1 MVNFTP
7 VLNMG
12 AGVTFQSDSISE
24 KSAIRPAAIILPLT
38 AFTLFMSAFLLFSVQ
53 PFFAKMVLP
62 RLGGTP
68 AVWSVA
74 MVFFQTVLLAGY
86 GYAHVLSRYLS
97 VKTAVLVHVAV
108 LLIALVAL
116 PIAISDSWQRPPAD
130 GEALWLIGLFTVSVG
145 LPFFAVSANGPLLQ
159 AWFARTGHIHAKDPY
174 FLYGASNI
182 GSFASLILYV
192 IMIEPLF
199 DLQHQSSL
207 WTGGF
212 ILLGVLVAACGY
224 FTSRLALVAP
234 VGTDVANLTD
244 AHDETSKA
252 PVTWLSRITWIAY
265 AFIPSSLLVAVTA
278 HVSTD
283 VAAAPFLWIVPLALF
298 LLTFVIVFQKRPVLK
313 PSTVEKILP
322 YVLITTIYFTFNPL
336 FLPVSISLP
345 LHFGAFFLVAM
356 HAHGSMAAIR
366 PSASHLTEFY
376 FAMSIGGVL
385 GGLFA
390 SLVSMQLFSWNA
402 EYPVLLLLSLAT
414 LKRFRGASLARM
426 ALVTATLAVGIVVL
440 LLTLQKVGVGTFYT
454 NEGSLAVVNGFLLIA
469 AVYALFRVPLVVP
482 ALCVAIFA
490 NNLVKYSYFNNSL
503 SARSFF
509 GVVRVLDFEDTGVR
523 NFLHGTTLHG
533 AMRLKDLKSSS
544 APLPLTY
551 YTSDGGLNS
560 AIIAARKNAGGTL
573 GNTGIIGVGAGSLAC
588 QMKTGEKIEMVE
600 IDPLVMKIA
609 SDPAQFRFLS
619 DCAKGATITV
629 ADGRLAL
636 ADAPDANFDLLIL
649 DAFSSDS
656 IPVHMMTT
664 EAIDLFMRKV
674 KPGGLL
680 VMHISNRHLDLKSVV
695 AANAKA
701 LGLSAVTGNFKPQ
714 NNAETANMAMPSIV
728 AVLAR
733 QEADFG
739 TLLDDKRWQKADDHA
754 ITPWTDGY
762 SNILEAMWRH
772 YTAG

>member
-1 MVNFTP
+1 MVNFASFRT
-7 VLNMG
+7 LG
-12 AGVTFQSDSISE
+12 AGVTFQSDTFGS
-24 KSAIRPAAIILPLT
+24 KGAIRPEAIILPLT

-97 VKTAVLVHVAV
+97 LKAAVLVHVAV

-116 PIAISDSWQRPPAD
+116 PIAIPESWQRPPAD

-159 AWFARTGHIHAKDPY
+159 AWFARTGHVHAKDPY

-192 IMIEPLF
+192 ILIEPLF
-199 DLQHQSSL
+199 DLQHQSAL

-212 ILLGVLVAACGY
+212 VILGVLIAACGY
-224 FTSRLALVAP
+224 FASRLALADPLGMDAASVAQ
-234 VGTDVANLTD
+234 V
-244 AHDETSKA
+244 HDETSRA
-252 PVTWLSRITWIAY
+252 QVTWLTRATWIAY

-298 LLTFVIVFQKRPVLK
+298 LLTFVIVFQKKPILK
-313 PSTVEKILP
+313 ASTVEKILP
-322 YVLITTIYFTFNPL
+322 YALIAAIYFTFNPL
-336 FLPVSISLP
+336 FLPISVSLP

-366 PSASHLTEFY
+366 PSASKLTEFY

-390 SLVSMQLFSWNA
+390 GLLSMHLFSWNA
-402 EYPVLLLLSLAT
+402 EYPVLLILSLAT
-414 LKRFRGASLARM
+414 LTRFRGASLSRM
-426 ALVTATLAVGIVVL
+426 ALVTAAVSVGIVAL
-440 LLTLQKVGVGTFYT
+440 LLVLQKAGVGTFYT

-469 AVYALFRVPLVVP
+469 AIYALFRVPLVVP

-490 NNLVKYSYFNNSL
+490 NNLVKYSYFNHSL

-509 GVVRVLDFEDTGVR
+509 GVVRVLDFDDTGVR

-533 AMRLKDLKSSS
+533 AMRLKDLKAPG

-551 YTSDGGLNS
+551 YTADGGLNS
-560 AIIAARKNAGGTL
+560 AIMAARKNDGGLL
-573 GNTGIIGVGAGSLAC
+573 GNTGIIGVGAGSLTC
-588 QMKTGEKIEMVE
+588 QMKTGEKIELVE

-619 DCAKGATITV
+619 DCAKGAKVTV

-701 LGLSAVTGNFKPQ
+701 LGLVAVTGNFKPQ
-714 NNAETANMAMPSIV
+714 NSAETVNMAMPSIV

-739 TLLDDKRWQKADDHA
+739 ALLEDKRWLKGDDHGVTA
-754 ITPWTDGY
+754 WTDGY
-762 SNILEAMWRH
+762 SNILQAMWRH

>member
-1 MVNFTP
+1 
-7 VLNMG
+7 MG
-12 AGVTFQSDSISE
+12 AGVTFQSGTIGN
-24 KSAIRPAAIILPLT
+24 KGAIRPEAVILPLT
-38 AFTLFMSAFLLFSVQ
+38 ALTIFLSAFLLFSVQ

-97 VKTAVLVHVAV
+97 LRNAVLVHVAV

-116 PIAISDSWQRPPAD
+116 PIAIPESWQRPPAD

-159 AWFARTGHIHAKDPY
+159 AWFARTGHAHAKDPY

-192 IMIEPLF
+192 ILIEPLF
-199 DLQHQSSL
+199 DLKSQSAL

-212 ILLGVLVAACGY
+212 VLLGTLIAACGY
-224 FTSRLALVAP
+224 FAAQLAFGQGAGLQAQDTSLSDGIA
-234 VGTDVANLTD
+234 D
-244 AHDETSKA
+244 K
-252 PVTWLSRITWIAY
+252 PVTWLDRVTWVAY
-265 AFIPSSLLVAVTA
+265 AFIPSALLVAVTA

-298 LLTFVIVFQKRPVLK
+298 LLTFVIVFQKQPLLK
-313 PSTVEKILP
+313 ASTVEKILP
-322 YVLITTIYFTFNPL
+322 YVLVATIYFTFNPL
-336 FLPVSISLP
+336 FLPISVSLP

-356 HAHGSMAAIR
+356 HAHGSMAAMR
-366 PSASHLTEFY
+366 PSSRHLTEFY

-414 LKRFRGASLARM
+414 LARFRGASLQRM
-426 ALVTATLAVGIVVL
+426 AMTTFVVAAAIVGL
-440 LLTLQKVGVGTFYT
+440 LLIIQKAGLGTFYS

-469 AVYALFRVPLVVP
+469 AAYAMFRVPLVVP

-490 NNLVKYSYFNNSL
+490 NNLVKYNYFNNSL

-509 GVVRVLDFEDTGVR
+509 GVVRVLDIDETAIR
-523 NFLHGTTLHG
+523 TFLHGTTLHG
-533 AMRLKDLKSSS
+533 AMRLEDLKS
-544 APLPLTY
+544 ANPPLPLTY
-551 YTSDGGLNS
+551 YTADGGLNS
-560 AIIAARKNAGGTL
+560 AIMAARANFGGKL
-573 GNTGIIGVGAGSLAC
+573 ANTGIIGVGAGSLAC
-588 QMKTGEKIEMVE
+588 QMKPGENMELVE

-619 DCAKGATITV
+619 DCAKGAKVTV

-674 KPGGLL
+674 RPGGLL
-680 VMHISNRHLDLKSVV
+680 VMHISNRHMDLKAVV

-701 LGLSAVTGNFKPQ
+701 LGLAAVTGNFKPE
-714 NNAETANMAMPSIV
+714 NTAATHGMAMPSIV

-739 TLLDDKRWQKADDHA
+739 ALKDDKRWLPAVDKG

-762 SNILEAMWRH
+762 SNLLQAIWQH
-772 YTAG
+772 YRAG

>member
-1 MVNFTP
+1 MVNVMPFTI
-7 VLNMG
+7 LG
-12 AGVTFQSDSISE
+12 AGVTYQSGTINS
-24 KSAIRPAAIILPLT
+24 KNVLHPAAIILPLT
-38 AFTLFMSAFLLFSVQ
+38 ALTIFLSAFLLFSVQ

-86 GYAHVLSRYLS
+86 GYAHVLSRHMAL
-97 VKTAVLVHVAV
+97 KNAVLVHVAV

-116 PIAISDSWQRPPAD
+116 PIAIPENWQRPPAD

-145 LPFFAVSANGPLLQ
+145 IPFFAVSANGPLLQ
-159 AWFARTGHIHAKDPY
+159 AWFARSGHVHAKDPY

-192 IMIEPLF
+192 ILIEPLF
-199 DLQHQSSL
+199 GLEQQSAL

-212 ILLGVLVAACGY
+212 VLLGILIASCG
-224 FTSRLALVAP
+224 FIASRLAAGAQSLSS
-234 VGTDVANLTD
+234 DVAEGQL
-244 AHDETSKA
+244 DETSRA
-252 PVTWLSRITWIAY
+252 PVTWLTRATWVAY
-265 AFIPSSLLVAVTA
+265 AFIPSALLVAVTA

-298 LLTFVIVFQKRPVLK
+298 LLTFVIVFQKKPVLK
-313 PSTVEKILP
+313 PSTVERILP
-322 YVLITTIYFTFNPL
+322 FVLVATIYFTFNPL
-336 FLPVSISLP
+336 FLPISVSLP

-356 HAHGSMAAIR
+356 HAHGAMAAMR
-366 PSASHLTEFY
+366 PSSSRLTEFY

-390 SLVSMQLFSWNA
+390 GLISMQLFSWNA
-402 EYPVLLLLSLAT
+402 EYPVLLVLSLAT
-414 LKRFRGASLARM
+414 LKRFRGLSLTRM
-426 ALVTATLAVGIVVL
+426 AVTTVALSAGIVAL
-440 LLTLQKVGVGTFYT
+440 LLALQEAGLGTFYSS
-454 NEGSLAVVNGFLLIA
+454 EGSLAVVNGFLLIA
-469 AVYALFRVPLVVP
+469 AAYAMFRVPLVVP

-490 NNLVKYSYFNNSL
+490 NNMVKFSYFHNSV
-503 SARSFF
+503 SERSFF
-509 GVVRVLDFEDTGVR
+509 GVVRVLDLEDSGIRT
-523 NFLHGTTLHG
+523 FLHGTTLHG
-533 AMRLKDLKSSS
+533 AMRLEDVTAKS

-551 YTSDGGLNS
+551 YTADGGLNS
-560 AIIAARKNAGGTL
+560 AIIAARKNAGGL
-573 GNTGIIGVGAGSLAC
+573 LANTGIIGVGAGSLAC
-588 QMKTGEKIEMVE
+588 QMKTGEKMELVE

-609 SDPAQFRFLS
+609 NDPAQFRFLS
-619 DCAKGATITV
+619 DCAQGAKVTV

-636 ADAPDANFDLLIL
+636 ADASDANFDLLIL

-680 VMHISNRHLDLKSVV
+680 VMHISNRHMDLKSVV

-701 LGLSAVTGNFKPQ
+701 LGFAAVTGNFKPE
-714 NNAETANMAMPSIV
+714 NNAQTHGMAMPSIV

-739 TLLDDKRWQKADDHA
+739 ALKDDKRWLPAKDTG

-762 SNILEAMWRH
+762 SNLLQAIWQH
-772 YTAG
+772 YMAG

>member
-1 MVNFTP
+1 M
-7 VLNMG
+7 
-12 AGVTFQSDSISE
+12 AFQFDSIDA
-24 KSAIRPAAIILPLT
+24 KTAIRPAAIILPLT
-38 AFTLFMSAFLLFSVQ
+38 ALTLFVSAFLLFSVQ

-74 MVFFQTVLLAGY
+74 MVFFQTVLLVGY

-97 VKTAVLVHVAV
+97 LKAAVMVHVAV

-116 PIAISDSWQRPPAD
+116 PIAIPENWQRPPAD

-159 AWFARTGHIHAKDPY
+159 SWFARTGHVHAKDPY

-192 IMIEPLF
+192 IMIEPMF
-199 DLQHQSSL
+199 DLEHQSWL
-207 WTGGF
+207 WTVGF
-212 ILLGVLVAACGY
+212 VTLGLLIVTCGY
-224 FTSRLALVAP
+224 FASRMAL
-234 VGTDVANLTD
+234 GTPLDVETMDVADDLD
-244 AHDETSKA
+244 RTSKA
-252 PVTWLSRITWIAY
+252 PVTWLTRLTWIAY

-298 LLTFVIVFQKRPVLK
+298 LLTFVIVFQKK
-313 PSTVEKILP
+313 PLLNPMTIERVLP
-322 YVLITTIYFTFNPL
+322 YVLIATIYFTFNPL
-336 FLPVSISLP
+336 LLPISISLP
-345 LHFGAFFLVAM
+345 LHFGTFFIVAM
-356 HAHGSMAAIR
+356 HAHGAMAAIR
-366 PSASHLTEFY
+366 PSSSQLTEFY

-414 LKRFRGASLARM
+414 LRRFRGGSLLQM
-426 ALVTATLAVGIVVL
+426 ALVTALVGVGIVAL
-440 LLTLQKVGVGTFYT
+440 LLVLQKLGLGRFY
-454 NEGSLAVVNGFLLIA
+454 NSEGSLAVVNGFLLIA
-469 AVYALFRVPLVVP
+469 AVYALFRVPLLVP

-490 NNLVKYSYFNNSL
+490 NNLVKFSYFNNSL

-509 GVVRVLDFEDTGVR
+509 GVVRVLDFEETGVR
-523 NFLHGTTLHG
+523 TFLHGTTLHG
-533 AMRLKDLKSSS
+533 AMRLKDLTAAG

-551 YTSDGGLNS
+551 YTADGGLNL
-560 AIIAARKNAGGTL
+560 AIMAARKNAGGSL
-573 GNTGIIGVGAGSLAC
+573 VNTGIIGVGAGSLAC
-588 QMKTGEKIEMVE
+588 QMKPDEKMELVE

-619 DCAKGATITV
+619 DCATGAKVTV

-636 ADAPDANFDLLIL
+636 GDAPDANFDLLIL

-664 EAIDLFMRKV
+664 DAIELFMRKV

-680 VMHISNRHLDLKSVV
+680 VMHITNRHLELKSVV

-701 LGLSAVTGNFKPQ
+701 LGLVAVTGDFTPQ
-714 NNAETANMAMPSIV
+714 NSAETVNMAQRSIV
-728 AVLAR
+728 AVIAR
-733 QEADFG
+733 KEADFG
-739 TLLDDKRWQKADDHA
+739 ALLENKLWQKADDHGV
-754 ITPWTDGY
+754 TPWTDGC
-762 SNILEAMWRH
+762 SNILAAMWRH
-772 YTAG
+772 YSVK